1 MPESLLSPSNLLLFG
16 RIVEDLQIVTPT
28 DPGHTPFVVP
38 RAAGNRFLET
48 QLTDPNANFARI
60 YGFSY
65 EGAYYELDAPT
76 LFLVHGISEPAETA
90 PGAARVSRAPDDP
103 SRSGLAAQDF
113 SFADDLRVWSYDIA
127 DFSIRLDMETGTF
140 EQILLDLMGDDGG
153 AAVSGAR
160 VSGARVSGARV
171 SGARV
176 SGARVRGAR
185 VRGARVKGARVGGD
199 D

>member
-1 MPESLLSPSNLLLFG
+1 LLLFG
-16 RIVEDLQIVTPT
+16 RIVEDLQIVAPA
-28 DPGHTPFVVP
+28 DPRHGPFVGP
-38 RAAGNRFLET
+38 RTGVNRFLED
-48 QLTDPNANFARI
+48 QLTGPNASFARI

-65 EGAYYELDAPT
+65 EGAYYELGMPT
-76 LFLVHGISEPAETA
+76 LFLVHGPGEDAETA
-90 PGAARVSRAPDDP
+90 PGAARVSRAPDD
-103 SRSGLAAQDF
+103 SDRSGLGAQDF
-113 SFADDLRVWSYDIA
+113 SFADGLRVWSYDSG

-140 EQILLDLMGDDGG
+140 EQILLDIMGDDGG

-176 SGARVRGAR
+176 SGARVSGAR

>member
-1 MPESLLSPSNLLLFG
+1 
-16 RIVEDLQIVTPT
+16 
-28 DPGHTPFVVP
+28 
-38 RAAGNRFLET
+38 
-48 QLTDPNANFARI
+48 
-60 YGFSY
+60 
-65 EGAYYELDAPT
+65 
-76 LFLVHGISEPAETA
+76 
-90 PGAARVSRAPDDP
+90 VSRAPDD
-103 SRSGLAAQDF
+103 SDRSGLGAQDF
-113 SFADDLRVWSYDIA
+113 SFADGLRVWSYDSA

-176 SGARVRGAR
+176 SGARVSGAR